1 MLAVDGT
8 TVAGV
13 LVWFAFFVEV
23 VIFDDGIVVV
33 FVVVAVAV
41 AGAAVVVIVAVAN
54 LLFVELFNSFALVDV
69 ELLLLFE
76 LIACVKLP
84 LITFRGNG
92 FGLITS
98 TKERNKSNSKRNK
111 NFKSNTCKLKYY

>member
-1 MLAVDGT
+1 MFVVGAV
-8 TVAGV
+8 TVAGT
-13 LVWFAFFVEV
+13 
-23 VIFDDGIVVV
+23 
-33 FVVVAVAV
+33 AV
-41 AGAAVVVIVAVAN
+41 GVIVAVAN

-92 FGLITS
+92 FGLIIS
-98 TKERNKSNSKRNK
+98 TKERNI
-111 NFKSNTCKLKYY
+111 

>member
-1 MLAVDGT
+1 MMVFVVGAV
-8 TVAGV
+8 TVAGT
-13 LVWFAFFVEV
+13 
-23 VIFDDGIVVV
+23 
-33 FVVVAVAV
+33 AV
-41 AGAAVVVIVAVAN
+41 GVIVAVAN

-92 FGLITS
+92 FGLIIS
-98 TKERNKSNSKRNK
+98 TKERNI
-111 NFKSNTCKLKYY
+111 

>member
-1 MLAVDGT
+1 MVFVVGAV
-8 TVAGV
+8 TVAGT
-13 LVWFAFFVEV
+13 
-23 VIFDDGIVVV
+23 
-33 FVVVAVAV
+33 AV
-41 AGAAVVVIVAVAN
+41 GVIVAVAN

-92 FGLITS
+92 FGLIIS
-98 TKERNKSNSKRNK
+98 TKERNI
-111 NFKSNTCKLKYY
+111 

>member
-1 MLAVDGT
+1 M
-8 TVAGV
+8 
-13 LVWFAFFVEV
+13 V
-23 VIFDDGIVVV
+23 VIFDDGVVVVV
-33 FVVVAVAV
+33 FVVVDVTV
-41 AGAAVVVIVAVAN
+41 AGTAVGVIVAVAN

-92 FGLITS
+92 FGLIIS
-98 TKERNKSNSKRNK
+98 TKERNI
-111 NFKSNTCKLKYY
+111 

>member
-1 MLAVDGT
+1 M
-8 TVAGV
+8 
-13 LVWFAFFVEV
+13 V
-23 VIFDDGIVVV
+23 VIFDDGVVVVV
-33 FVVVAVAV
+33 FVVVDVTV
-41 AGAAVVVIVAVAN
+41 AGTAVGVIVAVAN

-98 TKERNKSNSKRNK
+98 TKERNI
-111 NFKSNTCKLKYY
+111 